1 MKRQGNNNMSGTRRL
16 FSPRKCAAVMLMAS
30 LLALPTTSSVASQ
43 YSASFKGTDINE
55 FINTV
60 GRALNKT
67 IIIEPNVRGKINVR
81 SYETFNEEQ
90 YYQFFLSVLEVYG
103 YAVVEMDNNILKI
116 IKDKEAKSSAIP
128 VIGANDTGVGDEMV
142 TRIVP
147 VYNVPVRDLTPILR
161 QLNDNSGGGN
171 IVAHDASNVIML
183 TGRATKVN
191 RIVEMIR
198 RVDKQGDQEVAIV
211 QLKYASAPELVRIIE
226 TIITNTGGSKSKSA
240 NQLTPKLVA
249 DERTNSVVVSGE
261 KRARDRAVSLVKR
274 LDNEQESSGNTKVV
288 HLRYAQAKEVVK
300 VLTGVADSIKNGS
313 STSKSKSK
321 KSNRDVNIQAHEDT
335 NSLVITAQPDVM
347 RSLESVIRQLDFRRA
362 QINVEAIIVEVSEG
376 DGIDL
381 GVQWASAD
389 GGMIQFN
396 NGTAS
401 ISGIAAGVEA
411 ARDITTPA
419 SQTTTGAGDNQVTTN
434 NPAIVTQG
442 DYSLLQN
449 VLGGVNGAL
458 AGFVKGDW
466 GAVIQAVSAAS
477 TSNILAT
484 PNITTLDNQEADFVV
499 GEEVP
504 VITGSAA
511 SNNNSNPFQT
521 VERKEVGIKLKV
533 TPQINE
539 GNAVQ
544 LKIEQEVSGVKPG
557 TAGTAVDVIFS
568 KRSVTTT
575 VMVDDGQIV
584 VIGGLIDEDVQETES
599 KVPLLGDIPVLGHLF
614 RSTKSSKS
622 KRNLMIFIKPT
633 IIRDA
638 ATMQQLSSK
647 KYNMIRA
654 EQLAQQE
661 DGIALMPFTDQPVIN
676 EDPAA
681 IELPKPLKD
690 YVEEH
695 NKKMIQ
701 KAAKQ
706 DDE

>member
-1 MKRQGNNNMSGTRRL
+1 MSGKRRL
-16 FSPRKCAAVMLMAS
+16 ISSSKCAALMLMAS
-30 LLALPTTSSVASQ
+30 LLAVPTTLLAGE

-55 FINTV
+55 FINTI
-60 GRALNKT
+60 GRALDKT

-81 SYETFNEEQ
+81 SYETFDDEQ

-128 VIGANDTGVGDEMV
+128 VIGADETGVGDEMV

-183 TGRATKVN
+183 TGRASKVN

-211 QLKYASAPELVRIIE
+211 KLKYASAPELVRIIE
-226 TIITNTGGSKSKSA
+226 QIITNTRGSKSKSA
-240 NQLTPKLVA
+240 NQLTPRLVA

-261 KRARDRAVSLVKR
+261 KRARERAVALVKR

-288 HLRYAQAKEVVK
+288 HLRYAQAKEIVK
-300 VLTGVADSIKNGS
+300 VLTGVADSIKVGA

-321 KSNRDVNIQAHEDT
+321 QSKRDVNIQAHEDT

-389 GGMIQFN
+389 GGVIQFN
-396 NGTAS
+396 NGGAS
-401 ISGIAAGVEA
+401 ISGIAAGVIA
-411 ARDITTPA
+411 AQDTVVKG
-419 SQTTTGAGDNQVTTN
+419 TTTTSGAGDNQNTVRNPDTVTK
-434 NPAIVTQG
+434 G
-442 DYSLLQN
+442 DYSVLQN
-449 VLGGVNGAL
+449 LLGGVNGAL
-458 AGFVKGDW
+458 AGIVKGDW
-466 GAVIQAVSAAS
+466 GAIIQAVSAAS

-484 PNITTLDNQEADFVV
+484 PNITTLDNQEANFVV

-504 VITGSAA
+504 VITGAAA
-511 SNNNSNPFQT
+511 SSNNSNPFQT
-521 VERKEVGIKLKV
+521 IERREVGIKLKV

-584 VIGGLIDEDVQETES
+584 VIGGLIDETVQETES
-599 KVPLLGDIPVLGHLF
+599 KVPLLGDIPILGHLF
-614 RSTKSSKS
+614 RSTKSSKT

-638 ATMQQLSSK
+638 ATMRNLSSS

-654 EQLAQQE
+654 EQLLQQE
-661 DGIALMPFTDQPVIN
+661 DGIALMPFTDQPVLA
-676 EDPAA
+676 ERPTEM
-681 IELPKPLKD
+681 ELPKSLKD
-690 YVEEH
+690 FVKEH
-695 NKKMIQ
+695 NQKSVKKSVESN
-701 KAAKQ
+701 
-706 DDE
+706 DE

>member
-1 MKRQGNNNMSGTRRL
+1 MSARR
-16 FSPRKCAAVMLMAS
+16 FITKQPCAALLLLAS
-30 LLALPTTSSVASQ
+30 LFATPHAVANQ

-60 GRALNKT
+60 GRSLNKT
-67 IIIEPNVRGKINVR
+67 IIIEPAVRGKINVR
-81 SYETFNEEQ
+81 SYETFNDEQ

-103 YAVVEMDNNILKI
+103 YAVVEMDNGILKV
-116 IKDKEAKSSAIP
+116 IKDKDAKSAAIP
-128 VIGANDTGVGDEMV
+128 VIGDNDAGFGDEMV

-147 VYNVPVRDLTPILR
+147 VYNVPVRELTPILR

-183 TGRATKVN
+183 TGRAAKVN

-211 QLKYASAPELVRIIE
+211 KLKFASASELVRIIE
-226 TIITNTGGSKSKSA
+226 QIIASSGTSKGKSS
-240 NQLTPKLVA
+240 NQLIPKLVA

-261 KRARDRAVSLVKR
+261 KRARDRAVNLVKR

-288 HLRYAQAKEVVK
+288 RLKYAQAKEVAQ
-300 VLTGVADSIKNGS
+300 VLSGVADSIKKNAS
-313 STSKSKSK
+313 NSKAKTT
-321 KSNRDVNIQAHEDT
+321 SNRRDANIQAHEDT

-389 GGMIQFN
+389 GGIIQFN
-396 NGTAS
+396 NGAS
-401 ISGIAAGVEA
+401 LSGLGAAAYA
-411 ARDITTPA
+411 AQDYTTEA
-419 SQTTTGAGDNQVTTN
+419 SQTTTGSGDSLVTTT
-434 NPAIVTQG
+434 NPDVVTRG
-442 DYSLLQN
+442 DYTLLSQ
-449 VLGGVNGAL
+449 VLGSVNGML
-458 AGFVKGDW
+458 AGAVFGDW
-466 GAVIQAVSAAS
+466 ASVIQAVSAAS

-484 PNITTLDNQEADFVV
+484 PNITTLDNQEAIFVV

-511 SNNNSNPFQT
+511 SGNNANPFQT
-521 VERKEVGIKLKV
+521 IERKEVGIKLKV

-544 LKIEQEVSGVKPG
+544 LSIEQEVSGIKGG

-599 KVPLLGDIPVLGHLF
+599 KVPLLGDIPIIGHLF
-614 RSTKSSKS
+614 RSTQSSTT

-638 ATMQQLSSK
+638 ATMENLSSS
-647 KYNMIRA
+647 KYNYMRA
-654 EQLAQQE
+654 LQIEQRE
-661 DGIALMPFTDQPVIN
+661 DGIALMPLTDQPVLA
-676 EDPAA
+676 ERDDS
-681 IELPKPLKD
+681 IELPKSLQD
-690 YVEEH
+690 YMKEH
-695 NKKMIQ
+695 NEKSSDKES
-701 KAAKQ
+701 K
-706 DDE
+706 DD

>member
-1 MKRQGNNNMSGTRRL
+1 MSARQFITTQ
-16 FSPRKCAAVMLMAS
+16 PCAALLLLAS
-30 LLALPTTSSVASQ
+30 LFAVPQAIANQ

-60 GRALNKT
+60 GRSLNKT

-81 SYETFNEEQ
+81 SYETFNDEQ

-103 YAVVEMDNNILKI
+103 YAIVEMDNNILKV
-116 IKDKEAKSSAIP
+116 IKDKDAKAAAIP
-128 VIGANDTGVGDEMV
+128 VIGANETGFGDEMV

-147 VYNVPVRDLTPILR
+147 VYNVPVRELTPILR

-183 TGRATKVN
+183 TGRAARVN

-198 RVDKQGDQEVAIV
+198 RVDKQGDQEVAV
-211 QLKYASAPELVRIIE
+211 VKLKFASAPELVRIIE
-226 TIITNTGGSKSKSA
+226 QIISNSAGSKGKST
-240 NQLTPKLVA
+240 NQLRPKLVA

-261 KRARDRAVSLVKR
+261 KRARDRAVNLVKR

-288 HLRYAQAKEVVK
+288 RLKYAQAKEVAQ
-300 VLTGVADSIKNGS
+300 VLTGVADSIKKGV
-313 STSKSKSK
+313 TASKTKSA
-321 KSNRDVNIQAHEDT
+321 SNRRDANIQAHEDT

-347 RSLESVIRQLDFRRA
+347 RSLEGVIRQLDFRRA

-389 GGMIQFN
+389 GGVIQF
-396 NGTAS
+396 GDGAS
-401 ISGIAAGVEA
+401 ISGIAAA
-411 ARDITTPA
+411 AQSAREFTTEGTTVRDPNGGETQNPDIITR
-419 SQTTTGAGDNQVTTN
+419 
-434 NPAIVTQG
+434 G
-442 DYSLLQN
+442 DYTALGQ
-449 VLGGVNGAL
+449 VLGSVNGAL
-458 AGFVKGDW
+458 AGLVSGNW

-484 PNITTLDNQEADFVV
+484 PNITTLDNQEAEFVV

-521 VERKEVGIKLKV
+521 IERKEVGIKLKV

-544 LKIEQEVSGVKPG
+544 LKIEQEVSGVKGG

-568 KRSVTTT
+568 KRSVTTN

-614 RSTKSSKS
+614 RSTKSSTS

-633 IIRDA
+633 ILRDA
-638 ATMQQLSSK
+638 ATMHNLSSS
-647 KYNMIRA
+647 KYNYIRA
-654 EQLAQQE
+654 VQLEQQN
-661 DGIALMPFTDQPVIN
+661 DGISLMPLTDQPVLDKLGN
-676 EDPAA
+676 E
-681 IELPKPLKD
+681 IELPKSLKQYID
-690 YVEEH
+690 DHKEQQTNEESA
-695 NKKMIQ
+695 N
-701 KAAKQ
+701 
-706 DDE
+706 D

>member
-1 MKRQGNNNMSGTRRL
+1 MRRQGKNNMSGKRRF
-16 FSPRKCAAVMLMAS
+16 FSSSKCAAVLLMAS
-30 LLALPTTSSVASQ
+30 LVTLPTMSMASQ

-116 IKDKEAKSSAIP
+116 IKDKKAKSAAIA
-128 VIGANDTGVGDEMV
+128 VIGAKDTGFGDEMV

-161 QLNDNSGGGN
+161 QVNDNAGGGN
-171 IVAHDASNVIML
+171 IVAHEASNVIML
-183 TGRATKVN
+183 TGRASKVN

-198 RVDKQGDQEVAIV
+198 RVDKQGDQEVTIV
-211 QLKYASAPELVRIIE
+211 QLKYASAPELVRIVE
-226 TIITNTGGSKSKSA
+226 TIITNTGGSKSKSS
-240 NQLTPKLVA
+240 NQLTPRLVA

-261 KRARDRAVSLVKR
+261 KRARNRAVSLVKR
-274 LDNEQESSGNTKVV
+274 LDNEQETSGNTKVV

-300 VLTGVADSIKNGS
+300 VLTGVAQSIEKGS
-313 STSKSKSK
+313 KSTKSKSRQ
-321 KSNRDVNIQAHEDT
+321 SNRDVNIQAHEDT

-347 RSLESVIRQLDFRRA
+347 RSLEGVIRQLDFRRA

-396 NGTAS
+396 NGAS
-401 ISGIAAGVEA
+401 VSGIAAGFQA
-411 ARDITTPA
+411 AKDTVVKG
-419 SQTTTGAGDNQVTTN
+419 TTTTSGAGDNQNVVKNPDTVTK
-434 NPAIVTQG
+434 G
-442 DYSLLQN
+442 DYSGLRD

-458 AGFVKGDW
+458 TGFVKGNW

-477 TSNILAT
+477 SSNILAT

-584 VIGGLIDEDVQETES
+584 VIGGLIDENVQETES
-599 KVPLLGDIPVLGHLF
+599 KVPLLGDIPILGHLF

-638 ATMQQLSSK
+638 ATMQQLSSS
-647 KYNMIRA
+647 KYNMMRA

-661 DGIALMPFTDQPVIN
+661 DGISLMPFTDQPVIK
-676 EDPAA
+676 EVQDLK
-681 IELPKPLKD
+681 LPKSLKD
-690 YVEEH
+690 FVNEH
-695 NKKMIQ
+695 NQ
-701 KAAKQ
+701 KNASEAEQ
-706 DDE
+706 EDDK

>member
-1 MKRQGNNNMSGTRRL
+1 MSDKRRFISSKN
-16 FSPRKCAAVMLMAS
+16 CAALMLMAS
-30 LLALPTTSSVASQ
+30 LVMAPVSSSIANQ

-55 FINTV
+55 FINTI

-81 SYETFNEEQ
+81 SYESFNEEQ

-128 VIGANDTGVGDEMV
+128 VIGANDTGFGDEMV

-161 QLNDNSGGGN
+161 QLNDNAGGGN

-183 TGRATKVN
+183 TGRASKVN

-211 QLKYASAPELVRIIE
+211 ELKYASAPELVRIIE
-226 TIITNTGGSKSKSA
+226 QIITNTGGAKTKSS
-240 NQLTPKLVA
+240 NQLTPRLVA

-261 KRARDRAVSLVKR
+261 KRARDRAVALVKR

-288 HLRYAQAKEVVK
+288 HLRYAQAKEVVA
-300 VLTGVADSIKNGS
+300 VLTGVAASAKTGGK
-313 STSKSKSK
+313 TTKSNNS
-321 KSNRDVNIQAHEDT
+321 SNRDVNIQAHEDT

-347 RSLESVIRQLDFRRA
+347 RNLESVIRQLDFRRA

-389 GGMIQFN
+389 GGVIQFN
-396 NGTAS
+396 NGAS

-411 ARDITTPA
+411 AREITTEG
-419 SQTTTGAGDNQVTTN
+419 TTVTTEN
-434 NPAIVTQG
+434 GTTINPDVVTQG
-442 DYSLLQN
+442 DYSLLSSL
-449 VLGGVNGAL
+449 LGNVNGAL
-458 AGFVKGDW
+458 AGIVKGDW

-484 PNITTLDNQEADFVV
+484 PNITTLDNQEASFIV

-504 VITGSAA
+504 VLTGSAA
-511 SNNNSNPFQT
+511 SSNNANPFQT
-521 VERKEVGIKLKV
+521 VERKEVGIKLTV

-544 LKIEQEVSGVKPG
+544 LKIEQEVSGVKGG

-575 VMVDDGQIV
+575 VMADDGQIV

-599 KVPLLGDIPVLGHLF
+599 KVPLLGDIPILGHLF
-614 RSTKSSKS
+614 RSTQSSTT
-622 KRNLMIFIKPT
+622 KRNLMIFIKPR

-638 ATMQQLSSK
+638 ATMRNLSSS
-647 KYNMIRA
+647 KYDMIRA

-661 DGIALMPFTDQPVIN
+661 DGIALMPFTDQPLLPEQEVQF
-676 EDPAA
+676 
-681 IELPKPLKD
+681 ELPKSLKD
-690 YVEEH
+690 FVKEH
-695 NKKMIQ
+695 NEKTANEAV
-701 KAAKQ
+701 KAAESN
-706 DDE
+706 DE

>member
-1 MKRQGNNNMSGTRRL
+1 MLRNFSMSSRR
-16 FSPRKCAAVMLMAS
+16 FITNKPYAAML
-30 LLALPTTSSVASQ
+30 LLASFFITPGALANQ

-55 FINTV
+55 FINTI
-60 GRALNKT
+60 GHSLNKT

-81 SYETFNEEQ
+81 SYETFNDEQ

-103 YAVVEMDNNILKI
+103 YAVVEMDNNILKV
-116 IKDKEAKSSAIP
+116 IKAKDAKSAAIP
-128 VIGANDTGVGDEMV
+128 VIAEGETGLGDEMV

-147 VYNVPVRDLTPILR
+147 VYNVPVRELTPILR

-183 TGRATKVN
+183 TGRAARVN

-198 RVDKQGDQEVAIV
+198 RVDKQGDQEVAV
-211 QLKYASAPELVRIIE
+211 VKLKFASAPELVRIIE
-226 TIITNTGGSKSKSA
+226 QIISNSGSSKSKSS
-240 NQLTPKLVA
+240 NQLIPKLVA

-261 KRARDRAVSLVKR
+261 KRARDRAVNLVKR

-288 HLRYAQAKEVVK
+288 RLKYAQAKEVAQ
-300 VLTGVADSIKNGS
+300 VLTSVADSIKKGGA
-313 STSKSKSK
+313 KSKAKTSA
-321 KSNRDVNIQAHEDT
+321 SRRDASIQPHEDT

-389 GGMIQFN
+389 GGIIQFN
-396 NGTAS
+396 NGAS
-401 ISGIAAGVEA
+401 VTSIAAA
-411 ARDITTPA
+411 AQSARDETVKGTVVRDANGGETVNP
-419 SQTTTGAGDNQVTTN
+419 DVVTR
-434 NPAIVTQG
+434 G
-442 DYSLLQN
+442 DYTA
-449 VLGGVNGAL
+449 LGNILGNVNGAL
-458 AGFVKGDW
+458 AGFVSGDW

-484 PNITTLDNQEADFVV
+484 PNITTLDNQEAEFVV

-504 VITGSAA
+504 VITGSKA

-521 VERKEVGIKLKV
+521 IERKEVGIKLKV

-544 LKIEQEVSGVKPG
+544 LSIEQEVSGVKGG
-557 TAGTAVDVIFS
+557 TAGAAVDVIFS
-568 KRSVTTT
+568 KRAVTTN

-599 KVPLLGDIPVLGHLF
+599 KVPLLGDIPILGHLF
-614 RSTKSSKS
+614 RSTRSSKR

-638 ATMQQLSSK
+638 ATMGSLSSS
-647 KYNMIRA
+647 KYNYIRA
-654 EQLAQQE
+654 VQLAQQE
-661 DGIALMPFTDQPVIN
+661 DGISLMPFTDQPVLEERKGDIVLPKSLKEYIN
-676 EDPAA
+676 E
-681 IELPKPLKD
+681 
-690 YVEEH
+690 H
-695 NKKMIQ
+695 NG
-701 KAAKQ
+701 KAA
-706 DDE
+706 DSSASNNNDE

>member
-1 MKRQGNNNMSGTRRL
+1 MSAKRLLSGK
-16 FSPRKCAAVMLMAS
+16 PCAALLLLASLFTAPQLMAN
-30 LLALPTTSSVASQ
+30 Q

-60 GRALNKT
+60 GRSLNKT

-81 SYETFNEEQ
+81 SYETFNDEQ

-103 YAVVEMDNNILKI
+103 YAIVEMDNNILKV
-116 IKDKEAKSSAIP
+116 IKDKDAKAAAIP
-128 VIGANDTGVGDEMV
+128 VIDANETGTGDEMV

-147 VYNVPVRDLTPILR
+147 VYNVPVRELTPILR

-183 TGRATKVN
+183 TGRAAKVN

-198 RVDKQGDQEVAIV
+198 RVDKQGDQDVV
-211 QLKYASAPELVRIIE
+211 VVKLKFASAPELVRIIE
-226 TIITNTGGSKSKSA
+226 QIISNSAATKSKSS

-261 KRARDRAVSLVKR
+261 KRARDRAVNLVKR

-288 HLRYAQAKEVVK
+288 RLKYAQAKEVAQ
-300 VLTGVADSIKNGS
+300 VLTSVADSIKKG
-313 STSKSKSK
+313 TSASKTK
-321 KSNRDVNIQAHEDT
+321 TKSNSRDANIQAHEDT

-347 RSLESVIRQLDFRRA
+347 RSLEGVIRQLDFRRA

-396 NGTAS
+396 NGAS
-401 ISGIAAGVEA
+401 ISGIGAAAYA
-411 ARDITTPA
+411 ARDYTTPA
-419 SQTTTGAGDNQVTTN
+419 SQTTTGAGDNQVTTD
-434 NPAIVTQG
+434 NPDIVTRG
-442 DYSLLQN
+442 DYTALGQ
-449 VLGGVNGAL
+449 VLGSVNGAL
-458 AGFVKGDW
+458 AGFVSGDW

-484 PNITTLDNQEADFVV
+484 PNITTLDNQEAEFVV

-511 SNNNSNPFQT
+511 SNNNTNPFQT
-521 VERKEVGIKLKV
+521 IERKEVGIKLKV

-544 LKIEQEVSGVKPG
+544 LSIEQEVSGVKGG

-568 KRSVTTT
+568 KRSVTTN

-614 RSTKSSKS
+614 RSTKSSTS

-638 ATMQQLSSK
+638 ATMRNLSSS
-647 KYNMIRA
+647 KYNYIRA
-654 EQLAQQE
+654 VQLDQQE
-661 DGIALMPFTDQPVIN
+661 DGIALMPLTEQPILDELGN
-676 EDPAA
+676 E
-681 IELPKPLKD
+681 IVLPKSLKEYIED
-690 YVEEH
+690 H
-695 NKKMIQ
+695 NDKTSPKDN
-701 KAAKQ
+701 AN
-706 DDE
+706 D

>member
-1 MKRQGNNNMSGTRRL
+1 MNFQGNNNMSGKRRL
-16 FSPRKCAAVMLMAS
+16 ISSSKCAAVLLMAS
-30 LLALPTTSSVASQ
+30 LFSVPTSLVASE

-55 FINTV
+55 FINTI
-60 GRALNKT
+60 GLALNKT

-81 SYETFNEEQ
+81 SYETFNEKQ

-103 YAVVEMDNNILKI
+103 YAVVEMDNNIIKI

-128 VIGANDTGVGDEMV
+128 VIGENETGMGDEMV

-147 VYNVPVRDLTPILR
+147 VYNVPVRGLTPILR
-161 QLNDNSGGGN
+161 QINDNSGGGN
-171 IVAHDASNVIML
+171 IVSHDESNVIML
-183 TGRATKVN
+183 TGRASKVS

-211 QLKYASAPELVRIIE
+211 KLKYASAPELVRIIE
-226 TIITNTGGSKSKSA
+226 QVITNTGGSKSKAS
-240 NQLTPKLVA
+240 NQLTPRLVA

-261 KRARDRAVSLVKR
+261 KRARKRAVALVKQ
-274 LDNEQESSGNTKVV
+274 LDNEQENSGNTRVV
-288 HLRYAQAKEVVK
+288 HLKYAQAKEVVK
-300 VLTGVADSIKNGS
+300 VLTGVAESIKTGA

-396 NGTAS
+396 NGGTS
-401 ISGIAAGVEA
+401 VSGLAAGALA
-411 ARDITTPA
+411 ARDTTIKG
-419 SQTTTGAGDNQVTTN
+419 TTTTSGAGDNQNIVKNPDTVTR
-434 NPAIVTQG
+434 G
-442 DYSLLQN
+442 DYSLLQSL
-449 VLGGVNGAL
+449 LGGVNGAL
-458 AGFVKGDW
+458 AGIVKGDW

-484 PNITTLDNQEADFVV
+484 PNITTLDNQEASFVV

-511 SNNNSNPFQT
+511 SGNNSNPFQT
-521 VERKEVGIKLKV
+521 VERKEVGIKLTV

-584 VIGGLIDEDVQETES
+584 VIGGLIDETVQETES
-599 KVPLLGDIPVLGHLF
+599 KVPLLGDIPIIGHLF
-614 RSTKSSKS
+614 KSTKSNKT

-638 ATMQQLSSK
+638 ATMRNLSSS
-647 KYNMIRA
+647 KYNLIRA
-654 EQLAQQE
+654 EQLLQQE
-661 DGIALMPFTDQPVIN
+661 DGIALMPYTDQPVLA
-676 EDPAA
+676 EKPVH
-681 IELPKPLKD
+681 IELPKQLKD
-690 YVEEH
+690 FVKEH
-695 NKKMIQ
+695 NEKTAKKV
-701 KAAKQ
+701 A
-706 DDE
+706 EGSNE

>member
-1 MKRQGNNNMSGTRRL
+1 MSARRFIL
-16 FSPRKCAAVMLMAS
+16 SQPCAAML
-30 LLALPTTSSVASQ
+30 LVASTLFVPATMAANQ

-55 FINTV
+55 FINTI

-81 SYETFNEEQ
+81 SYETFNDEQ

-103 YAVVEMDNNILKI
+103 YAVVEMDNNIIKV
-116 IKDKEAKSSAIP
+116 IKDKDAKAAAIP
-128 VIGANDTGVGDEMV
+128 VIGENETGHGDEMV

-147 VYNVPVRDLTPILR
+147 VYNVPVRELTPILR

-183 TGRATKVN
+183 TGRAAKVN

-211 QLKYASAPELVRIIE
+211 QLKFASAPELVRIIE
-226 TIITNTGGSKSKSA
+226 QIISNSGGSKSKSS

-261 KRARDRAVSLVKR
+261 KRARDRAVALVKR

-288 HLRYAQAKEVVK
+288 RLKYAQAKEVAQ
-300 VLTGVADSIKNGS
+300 VLTGVASSLNKGGS
-313 STSKSKSK
+313 SK
-321 KSNRDVNIQAHEDT
+321 KSKTSSNTRDANIQAHEDT
-335 NSLVITAQPDVM
+335 NSLIITAQPDVM

-381 GVQWASAD
+381 GVQWAGAD
-389 GGMIQFN
+389 GGIIQFN
-396 NGTAS
+396 NGAN
-401 ISGIAAGVEA
+401 ISGIGAAAYA
-411 ARDITTPA
+411 AQEYTTKA
-419 SQTTTGAGDNQVTTN
+419 SQTTTGAGDNQVTTK
-434 NPAIVTQG
+434 NPELVTRG
-442 DYSLLQN
+442 DYSALGQ
-449 VLGGVNGAL
+449 VLGSINGAL
-458 AGFVKGDW
+458 AGFVTGDW

-484 PNITTLDNQEADFVV
+484 PSITTLDNQEAVFIV

-511 SNNNSNPFQT
+511 SGNNGNPFQT
-521 VERKEVGIKLKV
+521 IERREVGIKLKV

-544 LKIEQEVSGVKPG
+544 LSIEQEVSGVKAG

-584 VIGGLIDEDVQETES
+584 VIGGLIDEDVQETVS
-599 KVPLLGDIPVLGHLF
+599 KVPLLGDIPIIGHLF
-614 RSTKSSKS
+614 RSTSSTTR

-638 ATMQQLSSK
+638 ATMGSLSSS
-647 KYNMIRA
+647 KYNYIRA
-654 EQLAQQE
+654 VQLAQKE
-661 DGIALMPFTDQPVIN
+661 DGISLMPLTEPPVL
-676 EDPAA
+676 EELKPKL
-681 IELPKPLKD
+681 ELPKSLKE
-690 YVEEH
+690 Y
-695 NKKMIQ
+695 I
-701 KAAKQ
+701 
-706 DDE
+706 DDHSDTSASGVSQESADD

>member
-1 MKRQGNNNMSGTRRL
+1 MSARR
-16 FSPRKCAAVMLMAS
+16 FITSQPCAAMLLLAS
-30 LLALPTTSSVASQ
+30 LFIAPQSIANQ

-55 FINTV
+55 FIYTI

-81 SYETFNEEQ
+81 SYETFNDEQ

-103 YAVVEMDNNILKI
+103 YAVIEMDNNILKV
-116 IKDKEAKSSAIP
+116 IKDKEAKASAIP
-128 VIGANDTGVGDEMV
+128 VIGENETGTGDEMV

-147 VYNVPVRDLTPILR
+147 VYNVPVRELTPILR

-183 TGRATKVN
+183 TGRAAKVN

-211 QLKYASAPELVRIIE
+211 ELKYASAPELVRIIE
-226 TIITNTGGSKSKSA
+226 QIISSSGSAKSKSS
-240 NQLTPKLVA
+240 NQLVPKLVA

-261 KRARDRAVSLVKR
+261 KRARERAVNLVKR
-274 LDNEQESSGNTKVV
+274 LDNEQESAGNTKVV
-288 HLRYAQAKEVVK
+288 RLKYAQAKEVAQ
-300 VLTGVADSIKNGS
+300 VLTGVADSIKKG
-313 STSKSKSK
+313 STSTKTKSR
-321 KSNRDVNIQAHEDT
+321 SNTRDANIQAHEDT

-389 GGMIQFN
+389 GGLIQFN
-396 NGTAS
+396 NSAS
-401 ISGIAAGVEA
+401 ISGIGAAAYA
-411 ARDITTPA
+411 AKDYTTAA
-419 SQTTTGAGDNQVTTN
+419 SQTTTGAGDNQTTTK
-434 NPAIVTQG
+434 NPDIITRG
-442 DYSLLQN
+442 DYGPLAQLL
-449 VLGGVNGAL
+449 GSVNGAL
-458 AGFVKGDW
+458 AGFVTGDW

-484 PNITTLDNQEADFVV
+484 PNITTLDNQEAIFIV

-511 SNNNSNPFQT
+511 SGNNANPFQT
-521 VERKEVGIKLKV
+521 IERKEVGIKLKV

-544 LKIEQEVSGVKPG
+544 LSIEQEVSGVKGG

-599 KVPLLGDIPVLGHLF
+599 KVPLLGDIPILGHLF
-614 RSTKSSKS
+614 RSTSSS
-622 KRNLMIFIKPT
+622 TRKRNLMIFIKPT

-638 ATMQQLSSK
+638 ATMGSLSAG
-647 KYNMIRA
+647 KYNYIRA
-654 EQLAQQE
+654 VQLAQRE
-661 DGIALMPFTDQPVIN
+661 DGISLMPLTDQPVLQEMEQPIV
-676 EDPAA
+676 
-681 IELPKPLKD
+681 LPKSLKE
-690 YVEEH
+690 YVDEH
-695 NKKMIQ
+695 NT
-701 KAAKQ
+701 KQ
-706 DDE
+706 LKESDDE

>member
-1 MKRQGNNNMSGTRRL
+1 M
-16 FSPRKCAAVMLMAS
+16 
-30 LLALPTTSSVASQ
+30 
-43 YSASFKGTDINE
+43 
-55 FINTV
+55 
-60 GRALNKT
+60 
-67 IIIEPNVRGKINVR
+67 
-81 SYETFNEEQ
+81 
-90 YYQFFLSVLEVYG
+90 
-103 YAVVEMDNNILKI
+103 
-116 IKDKEAKSSAIP
+116 
-128 VIGANDTGVGDEMV
+128 
-142 TRIVP
+142 
-147 VYNVPVRDLTPILR
+147 
-161 QLNDNSGGGN
+161 
-171 IVAHDASNVIML
+171 
-183 TGRATKVN
+183 
-191 RIVEMIR
+191 
-198 RVDKQGDQEVAIV
+198 
-211 QLKYASAPELVRIIE
+211 
-226 TIITNTGGSKSKSA
+226 
-240 NQLTPKLVA
+240 
-249 DERTNSVVVSGE
+249 
-261 KRARDRAVSLVKR
+261 
-274 LDNEQESSGNTKVV
+274 
-288 HLRYAQAKEVVK
+288 
-300 VLTGVADSIKNGS
+300 
-313 STSKSKSK
+313 
-321 KSNRDVNIQAHEDT
+321 
-335 NSLVITAQPDVM
+335 
-347 RSLESVIRQLDFRRA
+347 
-362 QINVEAIIVEVSEG
+362 
-376 DGIDL
+376 
-381 GVQWASAD
+381 
-389 GGMIQFN
+389 
-396 NGTAS
+396 
-401 ISGIAAGVEA
+401 
-411 ARDITTPA
+411 
-419 SQTTTGAGDNQVTTN
+419 
-434 NPAIVTQG
+434 
-442 DYSLLQN
+442 
-449 VLGGVNGAL
+449 
-458 AGFVKGDW
+458 
-466 GAVIQAVSAAS
+466 IQAVSAAS

-661 DGIALMPFTDQPVIN
+661 DGISLMPFTDQPVIN

>member
-1 MKRQGNNNMSGTRRL
+1 MSDKRRFISSKN
-16 FSPRKCAAVMLMAS
+16 CAALMLMAS
-30 LLALPTTSSVASQ
+30 LVIAPVSSSIANQ

-55 FINTV
+55 FINTI

-81 SYETFNEEQ
+81 SYESFNEEQ

-128 VIGANDTGVGDEMV
+128 VIGANDTGFGDEMV

-161 QLNDNSGGGN
+161 QLNDNAGGGN

-183 TGRATKVN
+183 TGRASKVN

-211 QLKYASAPELVRIIE
+211 ELKYASAPELVRIIE
-226 TIITNTGGSKSKSA
+226 QIITNTGGAKTKSS
-240 NQLTPKLVA
+240 NQLTPRLVA

-261 KRARDRAVSLVKR
+261 KRARDRAVALVKR

-288 HLRYAQAKEVVK
+288 HLRYAQATEVVS
-300 VLTGVADSIKNGS
+300 VLTGVAASAKTGGKTAKSNS
-313 STSKSKSK
+313 S
-321 KSNRDVNIQAHEDT
+321 SNRDVNIQAHEDT

-347 RSLESVIRQLDFRRA
+347 RNLESVIRQLDFRRA

-389 GGMIQFN
+389 GGLIQFN
-396 NGTAS
+396 NGAS

-411 ARDITTPA
+411 AREITTEG
-419 SQTTTGAGDNQVTTN
+419 TTVISDSGATTI
-434 NPAIVTQG
+434 NPDTVVEG
-442 DYSLLQN
+442 DYSLLGTL
-449 VLGGVNGAL
+449 LGSVNGAL
-458 AGFVKGDW
+458 AGIVKGDW

-484 PNITTLDNQEADFVV
+484 PNITTLDNQEASFIV

-511 SNNNSNPFQT
+511 SSNNTNPFQT
-521 VERKEVGIKLKV
+521 VERKEVGIKLTV

-544 LKIEQEVSGVKPG
+544 LKIEQEVSGVKGG

-575 VMVDDGQIV
+575 VMADDGQIV

-599 KVPLLGDIPVLGHLF
+599 KVPLLGDIPILGHLF
-614 RSTKSSKS
+614 RSTQSSTT
-622 KRNLMIFIKPT
+622 KRNLMIFIKPR

-638 ATMQQLSSK
+638 ATMRNLSSS
-647 KYNMIRA
+647 KYNIIRA

-661 DGIALMPFTDQPVIN
+661 DGIALMPFTDQPLLPEQEVQF
-676 EDPAA
+676 
-681 IELPKPLKD
+681 ELPKSLKD
-690 YVEEH
+690 FVKEH
-695 NKKMIQ
+695 NEKTANEAV
-701 KAAKQ
+701 KAAESN
-706 DDE
+706 DE

>member
-1 MKRQGNNNMSGTRRL
+1 MSARRL
-16 FSPRKCAAVMLMAS
+16 ITTQPCAALLLLAS
-30 LLALPTTSSVASQ
+30 LFIAPQSMANQ

-60 GRALNKT
+60 GRSLNKT

-81 SYETFNEEQ
+81 SYETFNDEQ

-103 YAVVEMDNNILKI
+103 YAIVEMDNNILKV
-116 IKDKEAKSSAIP
+116 IKDKDAKSAAIP
-128 VIGANDTGVGDEMV
+128 VIDSDEPGVGDEMV

-147 VYNVPVRDLTPILR
+147 VYNVPVRELTPILR

-183 TGRATKVN
+183 TGRAAKVN

-198 RVDKQGDQEVAIV
+198 RVDKQGDQEVAV
-211 QLKYASAPELVRIIE
+211 VKLKFASAPELVRIIE
-226 TIITNTGGSKSKSA
+226 QIISNSGAAKGKSS

-261 KRARDRAVSLVKR
+261 KRARDRAVNLVKR

-288 HLRYAQAKEVVK
+288 RLKYAQAKEVAQ
-300 VLTGVADSIKNGS
+300 VLSGVADSIKKS
-313 STSKSKSK
+313 ASTSKAKTT
-321 KSNRDVNIQAHEDT
+321 SNRRDANIQAHEDT

-389 GGMIQFN
+389 GGVIQFN
-396 NGTAS
+396 NSAS
-401 ISGIAAGVEA
+401 ISSLGAAAYA
-411 ARDITTPA
+411 AQDYTTEA
-419 SQTTTGAGDNQVTTN
+419 SQTTTGAGDSLVTTT
-434 NPAIVTQG
+434 NPDVVTRG
-442 DYSLLQN
+442 DYTLLSQ
-449 VLGGVNGAL
+449 VLGSVNGAL
-458 AGFVKGDW
+458 AGAVFGDW
-466 GAVIQAVSAAS
+466 ASVITAVSAAS

-484 PNITTLDNQEADFVV
+484 PNITTLDNQEAVFVV

-511 SNNNSNPFQT
+511 SGNNANPFQT
-521 VERKEVGIKLKV
+521 IERKEVGIKLKV

-544 LKIEQEVSGVKPG
+544 LSIEQEVSGIKGG

-599 KVPLLGDIPVLGHLF
+599 KVPLLGDIPIIGHLF
-614 RSTKSSKS
+614 RSTQSSTT

-638 ATMQQLSSK
+638 ATMQHLSSS
-647 KYNMIRA
+647 KYNYIRA
-654 EQLAQQE
+654 LQLEQQE
-661 DGIALMPFTDQPVIN
+661 DGISLMPFTDQPALKERKV
-676 EDPAA
+676 EMV
-681 IELPKPLKD
+681 LPKSLQQ
-690 YVEEH
+690 YVDEH
-695 NKKMIQ
+695 NAETQ
-701 KAAKQ
+701 AKEST
-706 DDE
+706 DD

>member
-1 MKRQGNNNMSGTRRL
+1 MSDKRRFISSKN
-16 FSPRKCAAVMLMAS
+16 CAALMLMAS
-30 LLALPTTSSVASQ
+30 LVMAPVSSSIANQ

-55 FINTV
+55 FINTI

-81 SYETFNEEQ
+81 SYESFNEEQ

-128 VIGANDTGVGDEMV
+128 VIGANDTGFGDEMV

-161 QLNDNSGGGN
+161 QLNDNAGGGN

-183 TGRATKVN
+183 TGRASKVN

-211 QLKYASAPELVRIIE
+211 ELKYASAPELVRIIE
-226 TIITNTGGSKSKSA
+226 QIITNTGSGKTKSA
-240 NQLTPKLVA
+240 NQLTPRLVA

-261 KRARDRAVSLVKR
+261 KRARERAVALVKR

-288 HLRYAQAKEVVK
+288 HLRYAQAKEVVA
-300 VLTGVADSIKNGS
+300 VLTGVAASAKTSGKTTKSNS
-313 STSKSKSK
+313 S
-321 KSNRDVNIQAHEDT
+321 SNRDVNIQAHEDT

-347 RSLESVIRQLDFRRA
+347 RNLEGVIRQLDFRRA

-389 GGMIQFN
+389 GGLIQFN
-396 NGTAS
+396 NGAS

-411 ARDITTPA
+411 AREITTEA
-419 SQTTTGAGDNQVTTN
+419 SQTTTGSGDTQVTTT
-434 NPAIVTQG
+434 NPDLITQG
-442 DYSLLQN
+442 DYSLLGAL
-449 VLGGVNGAL
+449 LGNVNGAL
-458 AGFVKGDW
+458 AGIVTGDW

-484 PNITTLDNQEADFVV
+484 PNITTLDNQEASFIV

-511 SNNNSNPFQT
+511 SSNNANPFQT
-521 VERKEVGIKLKV
+521 VERKEVGIKLTV

-544 LKIEQEVSGVKPG
+544 LKIEQEVSGVKGG

-575 VMVDDGQIV
+575 VMADDGQIV

-599 KVPLLGDIPVLGHLF
+599 KVPLLGDIPILGHLF
-614 RSTKSSKS
+614 RSTQSSTT
-622 KRNLMIFIKPT
+622 KRNLMIFIKPR

-638 ATMQQLSSK
+638 ATMRNLSSS

-661 DGIALMPFTDQPVIN
+661 DGIALMPFTDQPVLPEQETQFELPKSLKDFVAEHN
-676 EDPAA
+676 EKAA
-681 IELPKPLKD
+681 IEALK
-690 YVEEH
+690 VAES
-695 NKKMIQ
+695 N
-701 KAAKQ
+701 
-706 DDE
+706 DE

>member
-1 MKRQGNNNMSGTRRL
+1 MSARR
-16 FSPRKCAAVMLMAS
+16 FITTGPCAALLLLAS
-30 LLALPTTSSVASQ
+30 LFAAPPILANQ

-60 GRALNKT
+60 GRSLNKT

-81 SYETFNEEQ
+81 SYETFNDQQ

-103 YAVVEMDNNILKI
+103 YAVVEMGNNTLKV
-116 IKDKEAKSSAIP
+116 IKDKDAKAAAIP
-128 VIGANDTGVGDEMV
+128 VIGANETGYGDEMV

-147 VYNVPVRDLTPILR
+147 VYNVPVRELTPILR

-183 TGRATKVN
+183 TGRAARVN

-198 RVDKQGDQEVAIV
+198 RVDKQSDQEVV
-211 QLKYASAPELVRIIE
+211 VVKLKFASAPELVRIIE
-226 TIITNTGGSKSKSA
+226 QIISSSGGSKSKSS
-240 NQLTPKLVA
+240 NQLVPKLVA

-261 KRARDRAVSLVKR
+261 KRARERAVNLVKR

-288 HLRYAQAKEVVK
+288 RLKYAQAKEVAQ
-300 VLTGVADSIKNGS
+300 VLTGVADSIKKSAAS
-313 STSKSKSK
+313 SKAKSS
-321 KSNRDVNIQAHEDT
+321 SNRRDANIQAHEDT

-389 GGMIQFN
+389 GGMIQFS
-396 NGTAS
+396 NGAS
-401 ISGIAAGVEA
+401 ISGIGAAAYA
-411 ARDITTPA
+411 AKDYTTQA
-419 SQTTTGAGDNQVTTN
+419 SQTTTGAGDNQVTTT
-434 NPAIVTQG
+434 NPDVITRG
-442 DYSLLQN
+442 DYTALGQ
-449 VLGGVNGAL
+449 VLGSVNGAL
-458 AGFVKGDW
+458 AGFVTGNW

-484 PNITTLDNQEADFVV
+484 PNITTLDNQEAIFVV

-511 SNNNSNPFQT
+511 SSNNTNPFQT
-521 VERKEVGIKLKV
+521 IERKEVGIKLKV

-544 LKIEQEVSGVKPG
+544 LSIEQEVSGVKGG

-584 VIGGLIDEDVQETES
+584 VIGGLIDEDVQETVS
-599 KVPLLGDIPVLGHLF
+599 KVPLLGDIPIIGHLF
-614 RSTKSSKS
+614 RSTKSSTT

-638 ATMQQLSSK
+638 ATMHSLSSS
-647 KYNMIRA
+647 KYNYIRA
-654 EQLAQQE
+654 VQLQQHE
-661 DGIALMPFTDQPVIN
+661 DGISLMPFTDQPVISELKN
-676 EDPAA
+676 DIP
-681 IELPKPLKD
+681 LPKSLQQ
-690 YVEEH
+690 YINEH
-695 NKKMIQ
+695 HKETATKETG
-701 KAAKQ
+701 
-706 DDE
+706 DE

>member
-1 MKRQGNNNMSGTRRL
+1 MNCQGNNKMSSKRRL
-16 FSPRKCAAVMLMAS
+16 ISSSKYAAVLLMAS
-30 LLALPTTSSVASQ
+30 LLATPTSLVAGQ

-55 FINTV
+55 FINTI

-81 SYETFNEEQ
+81 SYETFNDEQ

-103 YAVVEMDNNILKI
+103 YAVVEMGNNTIKI

-128 VIGANDTGVGDEMV
+128 VIGANETGVGDEMV

-161 QLNDNSGGGN
+161 QVNDNSGGGN

-183 TGRATKVN
+183 TGRASKVN

-211 QLKYASAPELVRIIE
+211 KLKYASAPELVRIIE
-226 TIITNTGGSKSKSA
+226 QIITNTRGSKTKSSS
-240 NQLTPKLVA
+240 QLTPRLVA

-261 KRARDRAVSLVKR
+261 KRARDRAVALVER

-300 VLTGVADSIKNGS
+300 VLTGVADSIKSGS
-313 STSKSKSK
+313 SSSKSKNK
-321 KSNRDVNIQAHEDT
+321 KSRRDVNIQAHEDT

-347 RSLESVIRQLDFRRA
+347 RSLESVIRQLDYRRA

-396 NGTAS
+396 NGGAS
-401 ISGIAAGVEA
+401 VSGLAAGAIA
-411 ARDITTPA
+411 ARDTVVKG
-419 SQTTTGAGDNQVTTN
+419 TTTTSGAGDNQNTVT
-434 NPAIVTQG
+434 NPDTVTKG
-442 DYSLLQN
+442 DYSLLQSL
-449 VLGGVNGAL
+449 LGGVNGAL

-484 PNITTLDNQEADFVV
+484 PNITTLDNQEANFVV

-504 VITGSAA
+504 VITGAAA
-511 SNNNSNPFQT
+511 SSNNSNPFQT
-521 VERKEVGIKLKV
+521 IERREVGIKLKV

-544 LKIEQEVSGVKPG
+544 LKIEQEVSGVKGG

-584 VIGGLIDEDVQETES
+584 VIGGLIDENVQETES
-599 KVPLLGDIPVLGHLF
+599 KVPLLGDIPILGHLF
-614 RSTKSSKS
+614 RSTKSSKT

-638 ATMQQLSSK
+638 ATMRNLSSS

-661 DGIALMPFTDQPVIN
+661 DGIALMPYTEQPMLDERVT
-676 EDPAA
+676 E
-681 IELPKPLKD
+681 IELPKSLKEFVKD
-690 YVEEH
+690 H
-695 NKKMIQ
+695 NKKAE
-701 KAAKQ
+701 KKVTETS
-706 DDE
+706 DE

>member
-1 MKRQGNNNMSGTRRL
+1 MSARQFITTQ
-16 FSPRKCAAVMLMAS
+16 PCAALLLLAS
-30 LLALPTTSSVASQ
+30 LFAVPQAIANQ

-60 GRALNKT
+60 GRSLNKT

-81 SYETFNEEQ
+81 SYETFNDEQ

-103 YAVVEMDNNILKI
+103 YAIVEMDNNILKV
-116 IKDKEAKSSAIP
+116 IKDKDAKAAAIP
-128 VIGANDTGVGDEMV
+128 VIGANETGFGDEMV

-147 VYNVPVRDLTPILR
+147 VYNVPVRELTPILR

-183 TGRATKVN
+183 TGRAARVN

-198 RVDKQGDQEVAIV
+198 RVDKQGDQEVAV
-211 QLKYASAPELVRIIE
+211 VKLKFASAPELVRIIE
-226 TIITNTGGSKSKSA
+226 QIISNSAGSKGKST
-240 NQLTPKLVA
+240 NQLRPKLVA

-261 KRARDRAVSLVKR
+261 KRARDRAVNLVKR

-288 HLRYAQAKEVVK
+288 RLKYAQAKEVAQ
-300 VLTGVADSIKNGS
+300 VLTGVADSIKKGV
-313 STSKSKSK
+313 TASKTKSA
-321 KSNRDVNIQAHEDT
+321 SNRRDANIQAHEDT

-347 RSLESVIRQLDFRRA
+347 RSLEGVIRQLDFRRA

-389 GGMIQFN
+389 GGVIQF
-396 NGTAS
+396 GDGAS
-401 ISGIAAGVEA
+401 ISGIAAA
-411 ARDITTPA
+411 AQSAREFTTEA
-419 SQTTTGAGDNQVTTN
+419 SQTTTGAGDNQVTTE
-434 NPAIVTQG
+434 NPDIITRG
-442 DYSLLQN
+442 DYTALGQ
-449 VLGGVNGAL
+449 VLGSVNGAL
-458 AGFVKGDW
+458 AGLVSGNW

-484 PNITTLDNQEADFVV
+484 PNITTLDNQEAEFVV

-521 VERKEVGIKLKV
+521 IERKEVGIKLKV

-544 LKIEQEVSGVKPG
+544 LKIEQEVSGVKGG

-568 KRSVTTT
+568 KRSVTTN

-614 RSTKSSKS
+614 RSTKSSTS

-633 IIRDA
+633 ILRDA
-638 ATMQQLSSK
+638 ATMHNLSSS
-647 KYNMIRA
+647 KYNYIRA
-654 EQLAQQE
+654 VQLEQQD
-661 DGIALMPFTDQPVIN
+661 DGISLMPLTDQPVLDKLGN
-676 EDPAA
+676 E
-681 IELPKPLKD
+681 IELPKSLKQYID
-690 YVEEH
+690 DHKEQQTNEESA
-695 NKKMIQ
+695 N
-701 KAAKQ
+701 
-706 DDE
+706 D

>member
-1 MKRQGNNNMSGTRRL
+1 MSSKRRL
-16 FSPRKCAAVMLMAS
+16 ISSSKYAAVLLMAS
-30 LLALPTTSSVASQ
+30 LLAAPTSLVAGQ

-55 FINTV
+55 FINTI

-81 SYETFNEEQ
+81 SYETFNDEQ

-103 YAVVEMDNNILKI
+103 YAVVEMGNNTIKI

-128 VIGANDTGVGDEMV
+128 VIGANETGVGDEMV

-161 QLNDNSGGGN
+161 QVNDNSGGGN

-183 TGRATKVN
+183 TGRASKVN

-211 QLKYASAPELVRIIE
+211 KLKYASAPELVRIIE
-226 TIITNTGGSKSKSA
+226 QIITNTRGSKTKSSS
-240 NQLTPKLVA
+240 QLTPRLVA

-261 KRARDRAVSLVKR
+261 KRARDRAVALVER

-300 VLTGVADSIKNGS
+300 VLTGVADSIKSGS
-313 STSKSKSK
+313 SSSKSKNK
-321 KSNRDVNIQAHEDT
+321 KSRRDVNIQAHEDT

-347 RSLESVIRQLDFRRA
+347 RSLESVIRQLDYRRA

-396 NGTAS
+396 NGGAS
-401 ISGIAAGVEA
+401 VSGLAAGAIA
-411 ARDITTPA
+411 ARDTVVKG
-419 SQTTTGAGDNQVTTN
+419 TTTTSGAGDNQNTVT
-434 NPAIVTQG
+434 NPDTVTKG
-442 DYSLLQN
+442 DYSLLQSL
-449 VLGGVNGAL
+449 LGGVNGAL

-484 PNITTLDNQEADFVV
+484 PNITTLDNQEANFVV

-504 VITGSAA
+504 VITGAAA
-511 SNNNSNPFQT
+511 SSNNSNPFQT
-521 VERKEVGIKLKV
+521 IERREVGIKLKV

-544 LKIEQEVSGVKPG
+544 LKIEQEVSGVKGG

-584 VIGGLIDEDVQETES
+584 VIGGLIDENVQETES
-599 KVPLLGDIPVLGHLF
+599 KVPLLGDIPILGHLF
-614 RSTKSSKS
+614 RSTKSSKT

-638 ATMQQLSSK
+638 ATMRNLSSS

-661 DGIALMPFTDQPVIN
+661 DGIALMPYTEQPMLDERVT
-676 EDPAA
+676 E
-681 IELPKPLKD
+681 IELPKSLKEFVKD
-690 YVEEH
+690 H
-695 NKKMIQ
+695 NKKAE
-701 KAAKQ
+701 KKVTETS
-706 DDE
+706 DE

>member
-1 MKRQGNNNMSGTRRL
+1 MSDKRRFISSKN
-16 FSPRKCAAVMLMAS
+16 CAALVLMAS
-30 LLALPTTSSVASQ
+30 LMMAPVSYSIANQ

-55 FINTV
+55 FINTI

-81 SYETFNEEQ
+81 SYESFNEEQ

-128 VIGANDTGVGDEMV
+128 VIGANDTGFGDEMV

-161 QLNDNSGGGN
+161 QLNDNAGGGN

-183 TGRATKVN
+183 TGRASKVN

-211 QLKYASAPELVRIIE
+211 ELKYASAPELVRIIE
-226 TIITNTGGSKSKSA
+226 QIISNTGSSKTKSS
-240 NQLTPKLVA
+240 NQLTPRLVA
-249 DERTNSVVVSGE
+249 DERTNSVVISGE
-261 KRARDRAVSLVKR
+261 KRARERAVALVKR
-274 LDNEQESSGNTKVV
+274 LDNEQESSGNTKVI
-288 HLRYAQAKEVVK
+288 HLRYAQATEVVA
-300 VLTGVADSIKNGS
+300 VLTGVAASAKTSGN
-313 STSKSKSK
+313 TSKSNGNN
-321 KSNRDVNIQAHEDT
+321 SNRDINIQAHEDT

-347 RSLESVIRQLDFRRA
+347 RNLEGVVRQLDFRRA

-389 GGMIQFN
+389 GGLIQFN
-396 NGTAS
+396 NGAS
-401 ISGIAAGVEA
+401 ISGIAAGAEA
-411 ARDITTPA
+411 AREITTEG
-419 SQTTTGAGDNQVTTN
+419 TTVTTEN
-434 NPAIVTQG
+434 GTTINPDVITQG
-442 DYSLLQN
+442 DYSLLGTL
-449 VLGGVNGAL
+449 LGSVNGAL
-458 AGFVKGDW
+458 AGIVKGDW

-484 PNITTLDNQEADFVV
+484 PNITTLDNQEASFIV

-504 VITGSAA
+504 VISGSTA
-511 SNNNSNPFQT
+511 SNNNANPFQT
-521 VERKEVGIKLKV
+521 IERKEVGIKLTV

-544 LKIEQEVSGVKPG
+544 LKIEQEVSGVKGG
-557 TAGTAVDVIFS
+557 TAGAAVDVIFS

-575 VMVDDGQIV
+575 VMADDGQIV

-599 KVPLLGDIPVLGHLF
+599 KVPLLGDIPILGHLF
-614 RSTKSSKS
+614 RSTQSSTT
-622 KRNLMIFIKPT
+622 KRNLMIFIKPR

-638 ATMQQLSSK
+638 ATMRHLSSS

-661 DGIALMPFTDQPVIN
+661 DGIALMPFTDQPLLP
-676 EDPAA
+676 EQEAEL
-681 IELPKPLKD
+681 ELPKSLKD
-690 YVEEH
+690 FVKEH
-695 NKKMIQ
+695 NEKTANEAM
-701 KAAKQ
+701 KAA
-706 DDE
+706 ESNNE

>member
-1 MKRQGNNNMSGTRRL
+1 MSARQIITTQ
-16 FSPRKCAAVMLMAS
+16 PCAALLLIAS
-30 LLALPTTSSVASQ
+30 MFAVPQAAANQ

-60 GRALNKT
+60 GRSLNKT

-81 SYETFNEEQ
+81 SYETFNDEQ

-103 YAVVEMDNNILKI
+103 YAIVEMDNNILKV
-116 IKDKEAKSSAIP
+116 IKDKDAKAAAIP
-128 VIGANDTGVGDEMV
+128 VISANETGLGDEMV

-147 VYNVPVRDLTPILR
+147 VYNVPVRELTPILR

-183 TGRATKVN
+183 TGRAARVN

-198 RVDKQGDQEVAIV
+198 RVDKQGDQEVAV
-211 QLKYASAPELVRIIE
+211 VELKFASAPELVRIIE
-226 TIITNTGGSKSKSA
+226 QIISNTGGSKGKST
-240 NQLTPKLVA
+240 NQLRPKLVA

-261 KRARDRAVSLVKR
+261 KRARDRAVNLVKR

-288 HLRYAQAKEVVK
+288 RLKYAQAKEVAQ
-300 VLTGVADSIKNGS
+300 VLTGVADSIKKGAA
-313 STSKSKSK
+313 KSKAK
-321 KSNRDVNIQAHEDT
+321 TTSNRRDANIQAHEDT

-381 GVQWASAD
+381 GVQWASAE
-389 GGMIQFN
+389 GGLIQFG
-396 NGTAS
+396 NGAT
-401 ISGIAAGVEA
+401 ISGIAGA
-411 ARDITTPA
+411 AQSAREFTTEA
-419 SQTTTGAGDNQVTTN
+419 SQTTTGAGDNQVTTD
-434 NPAIVTQG
+434 NPDIITRG
-442 DYSLLQN
+442 DYTALGQ
-449 VLGGVNGAL
+449 VLGSVNGAL
-458 AGFVKGDW
+458 AGFVSGDW

-484 PNITTLDNQEADFVV
+484 PNITTLDNQEAEFVV

-521 VERKEVGIKLKV
+521 IERKEVGIKLKV

-544 LKIEQEVSGVKPG
+544 LKIEQEVSGVKGG

-568 KRSVTTT
+568 KRSVTTN
-575 VMVDDGQIV
+575 VMVDDGQII

-599 KVPLLGDIPVLGHLF
+599 KVPLLGDIPILGHLF
-614 RSTKSSKS
+614 RSTKSSTS

-633 IIRDA
+633 ILRDA
-638 ATMQQLSSK
+638 ATMHNLSSS
-647 KYNMIRA
+647 KYNYIRA
-654 EQLAQQE
+654 VQLEQQE
-661 DGIALMPFTDQPVIN
+661 EGISLMPLTDQPVLD
-676 EDPAA
+676 ELGKK
-681 IELPKPLKD
+681 IELPKSLKQYIED
-690 YVEEH
+690 H
-695 NKKMIQ
+695 NEQQTTKEP
-701 KAAKQ
+701 
-706 DDE
+706 DND

>member
-1 MKRQGNNNMSGTRRL
+1 MSGKRRF
-16 FSPRKCAAVMLMAS
+16 FSPNKCAAAMLMAS
-30 LLALPTTSSVASQ
+30 LMALPATTIASQ

-183 TGRATKVN
+183 TGRASKVN

-198 RVDKQGDQEVAIV
+198 RVDKQGDQEVSIV
-211 QLKYASAPELVRIIE
+211 KLKYASAPELVRIIE
-226 TIITNTGGSKSKSA
+226 TIIKNTGGSKSKSA
-240 NQLTPKLVA
+240 NQLTPRLVA

-300 VLTGVADSIKNGS
+300 VLTGVADSIKNGTS
-313 STSKSKSK
+313 SSKSKSK
-321 KSNRDVNIQAHEDT
+321 NSKRDVNIQAHEDT

-376 DGIDL
+376 DGVDL

-396 NGTAS
+396 NGGAS
-401 ISGIAAGVEA
+401 VSGIAAGFQA
-411 ARDITTPA
+411 ARDTVVKGTVTT
-419 SQTTTGAGDNQVTTN
+419 SGAGDNQNTVT
-434 NPAIVTQG
+434 NPDTVTRG

-539 GNAVQ
+539 GDAVQ

-575 VMVDDGQIV
+575 VMVDDGQII

-614 RSTKSSKS
+614 RSTKSSKN

-638 ATMQQLSSK
+638 ATMQNLSSK

-661 DGIALMPFTDQPVIN
+661 DGIALMPFTDQPVIS
-676 EDPAA
+676 EDPAD
-681 IELPKPLKD
+681 IKLPKSLQD
-690 YVEEH
+690 YVDEH
-695 NKKMIQ
+695 NKKVIE
-701 KAAKQ
+701 KPAEKN
-706 DDE
+706 DE

>member
-1 MKRQGNNNMSGTRRL
+1 MSGKRRL
-16 FSPRKCAAVMLMAS
+16 ISSSKCAAVLLMAS
-30 LLALPTTSSVASQ
+30 LLATPTSLVAGQ

-55 FINTV
+55 FINTI

-81 SYETFNEEQ
+81 SYETFNDEQ

-103 YAVVEMDNNILKI
+103 YAVVDMGNNTIKI

-128 VIGANDTGVGDEMV
+128 VIGANETGVGDEMV

-183 TGRATKVN
+183 TGRASKVN

-211 QLKYASAPELVRIIE
+211 KLKYASAPELVRIIE
-226 TIITNTGGSKSKSA
+226 QIITNTRGGKSKSA
-240 NQLTPKLVA
+240 NQLTPRLVA

-261 KRARDRAVSLVKR
+261 KRARERAVALVKR

-300 VLTGVADSIKNGS
+300 VLTGVADSIKSGS
-313 STSKSKSK
+313 SSKSKNK
-321 KSNRDVNIQAHEDT
+321 KSKRDVNIQAHEDT

-396 NGTAS
+396 NGGAS
-401 ISGIAAGVEA
+401 VSGLAAGAIA
-411 ARDITTPA
+411 ARDTTTPA
-419 SQTTTGAGDNQVTTN
+419 SQTTTGAGDNKVTTD
-434 NPAIVTQG
+434 NPAIVTKG
-442 DYSLLQN
+442 DYSLLQSL
-449 VLGGVNGAL
+449 LGGVNGAL

-484 PNITTLDNQEADFVV
+484 PNITTLDNQEANFVV

-511 SNNNSNPFQT
+511 SGNNSNPFQT
-521 VERKEVGIKLKV
+521 IERREVGIKLKV

-544 LKIEQEVSGVKPG
+544 LKIEQEVSGVKGG

-584 VIGGLIDEDVQETES
+584 VIGGLIDENVQETES
-599 KVPLLGDIPVLGHLF
+599 KVPLLGDIPILGHLF
-614 RSTKSSKS
+614 RSTKSSKT

-638 ATMQQLSSK
+638 ATMRNLSSS

-661 DGIALMPFTDQPVIN
+661 DGIALMPFTDQPML
-676 EDPAA
+676 EERTEEM
-681 IELPKPLKD
+681 ELPKSLKD
-690 YVEEH
+690 FVKDH
-695 NKKMIQ
+695 NKKPV
-701 KAAKQ
+701 KKVTETT
-706 DDE
+706 DE

>member
-1 MKRQGNNNMSGTRRL
+1 MSGTRRL

-30 LLALPTTSSVASQ
+30 LLALPATSSIASQ

-128 VIGANDTGVGDEMV
+128 VIGANDTGYGDEMV

-161 QLNDNSGGGN
+161 QINDNSGGGN
-171 IVAHDASNVIML
+171 IVAHDPSNVIML
-183 TGRATKVN
+183 TGRASKVN

-226 TIITNTGGSKSKSA
+226 SIITKTGGSKSKSA
-240 NQLTPKLVA
+240 NQLIPKLVA

-300 VLTGVADSIKNGS
+300 VLTGVADSIKNGG
-313 STSKSKSK
+313 STSKSKTN

-389 GGMIQFN
+389 GGVIQFN
-396 NGTAS
+396 NGGAS
-401 ISGIAAGVEA
+401 ISGIAAGVKA
-411 ARDITTPA
+411 AQDSVVKANQTEVVGVDGKITR
-419 SQTTTGAGDNQVTTN
+419 SDNQDTITR
-434 NPAIVTQG
+434 G
-442 DYSLLQN
+442 DYSLLQS

-458 AGFVKGDW
+458 AGVVKGDW

-557 TAGTAVDVIFS
+557 AAGTAVDVIFS

-614 RSTKSSKS
+614 RSTKSSKR

-638 ATMQQLSSK
+638 ATMQQLSSR

-695 NKKMIQ
+695 NKKMI
-701 KAAKQ
+701 KKSAKQ

>member
-1 MKRQGNNNMSGTRRL
+1 MSGKRRF
-16 FSPRKCAAVMLMAS
+16 FSPNKCAAAMLMAS
-30 LLALPTTSSVASQ
+30 LMALPATTIASQ

-128 VIGANDTGVGDEMV
+128 VIGPNDTGVGDEMV

-183 TGRATKVN
+183 TGRASKVN

-198 RVDKQGDQEVAIV
+198 RVDKQGDQEVSIV
-211 QLKYASAPELVRIIE
+211 KLKYASAPELVRIIE

-300 VLTGVADSIKNGS
+300 VLTGVADSIKNGTS
-313 STSKSKSK
+313 SSKSKSK
-321 KSNRDVNIQAHEDT
+321 NSKRDVNIQAHEDT

-396 NGTAS
+396 NGGAGVS
-401 ISGIAAGVEA
+401 QIAAGAIA
-411 ARDITTPA
+411 ARDETVPGSTVRDA
-419 SQTTTGAGDNQVTTN
+419 NGGETVNKEVVQR
-434 NPAIVTQG
+434 G
-442 DYSLLQN
+442 DYTLLQN

-521 VERKEVGIKLKV
+521 IERKEVGIKLKV

-539 GNAVQ
+539 GDAVQ
-544 LKIEQEVSGVKPG
+544 LKIEQEVSGVKGG

-614 RSTKSSKS
+614 RSTKSSKN

-638 ATMQQLSSK
+638 ATMQQLSSR

-654 EQLAQQE
+654 EQLSQRE
-661 DGIALMPFTDQPVIN
+661 DGISLMPFTDQPVIN
-676 EDPAA
+676 EDPAD
-681 IELPKPLKD
+681 IKLPKSLQD
-690 YVEEH
+690 FVDEH
-695 NKKMIQ
+695 NEKMTG
-701 KAAKQ
+701 KPTEKN
-706 DDE
+706 DE